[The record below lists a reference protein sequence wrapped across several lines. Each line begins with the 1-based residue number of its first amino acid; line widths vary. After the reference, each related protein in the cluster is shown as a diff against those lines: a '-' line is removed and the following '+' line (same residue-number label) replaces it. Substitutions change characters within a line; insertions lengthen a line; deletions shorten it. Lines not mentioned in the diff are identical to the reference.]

1 MTQNQIKPHAD
12 AGSAPSAKGFSPIFL
27 ILATLFSVCLVTANL
42 LEIKTV
48 DLGPLALT
56 AGVLVFPLSYII
68 SDCVVE
74 VYGFARA
81 RFVIWLG
88 FSMALLVTL
97 LLQLGIWI
105 PGGALW
111 RHQHAMEAIYGT
123 VPRIM
128 LASFT
133 AFICGS
139 MANAY
144 VMSRM
149 KVASRGRRFSLRA
162 IVSTVW
168 GEGIDSC
175 IFFPVA
181 FAGNLPWSAI
191 VSLIITQ
198 TCVKTVYEVIALPV
212 TIRAVRRLKSVERSD
227 VFDSWRNPP
236 FKA

>member
-1 MTQNQIKPHAD
+1 MTQHHVQSESRPD
-12 AGSAPSAKGFSPIFL
+12 GGSAPAAKGFSPIFL
-27 ILATLFSVCLVTANL
+27 ILATLFSVCLITANL

-111 RHQHAMEAIYGT
+111 RHQHAMEAIYGA

-139 MANAY
+139 MVNAY

-168 GEGIDSC
+168 GEGVDSC

-181 FAGNLPWSAI
+181 FAGNLPWSVI

-212 TIRAVRRLKSVERSD
+212 TIRAVRRLKNLEHSD
-227 VFDSWRNPP
+227 VFDSWPQPP
-236 FKA
+236 F

>member
-1 MTQNQIKPHAD
+1 MTQHHVQSESRPD
-12 AGSAPSAKGFSPIFL
+12 GGSAPAAKGFSPIFL
-27 ILATLFSVCLVTANL
+27 ILATLFSVCLITANL

-48 DLGPLALT
+48 DFGPLALT

-111 RHQHAMEAIYGT
+111 RHQHAMEAIYGA

-139 MANAY
+139 MVNAY

-168 GEGIDSC
+168 GEGVDSC

-181 FAGNLPWSAI
+181 FAGNLPWSVI

-212 TIRAVRRLKSVERSD
+212 TIRAVRRLKNLEHSD
-227 VFDSWRNPP
+227 VFDSWPQPP
-236 FKA
+236 F